1 VYNTPELLAM
11 IDEHRGAVLALCAL
25 AMIGNYL
32 FFIEAYRV
40 SRREKIFAIPIF
52 CTMFWF
58 ALVLTV
64 TFESIYLGQVIRYG
78 GQELLPDVRDPIL
91 KARAKLERKETLGEE
106 DEGKFLDAYSK
117 LASSVAPVTAAT
129 LEATSPGRGHS
140 GWLAS
145 LFGLRPGSDA
155 QRLVTYFGI
164 LAVALIGS
172 IAVGEWTLTFIR
184 AIAVAEKQLVTNAHD
199 AHEAA
204 VRLESIEDQ
213 IEKLKPSANERPDSA
228 AVRQA
233 LETRKNEAQAKQW
246 DLDQANSQLV
256 DIIDQGYAALGRVLF
271 IKSEKLPYVA
281 GPLGIVFGSF
291 LLPVLY
297 GALGT
302 CAFVLR
308 SLFREM
314 VDRSFDRRRTGEFTV
329 RIFLGMVSGLSLQ
342 WLVVRADGTVAGGVT
357 PAVLA
362 FLGGYSVEM
371 LFAAMDR
378 LVQLVTGRM
387 RTSNRPGQPAARSKQ
402 DPTPEGPVAPRHG
415 PTPKGPLGPKRGPTS
430 EGPATSKRQRGR
442 KIPVDDVPRAA

>member
-1 VYNTPELLAM
+1 MASHAPGSLDPALTASRLNEAVNAANTLLY
-11 IDEHRGAVLALCAL
+11 HAV
-25 AMIGNYL
+25 G
-32 FFIEAYRV
+32 
-40 SRREKIFAIPIF
+40 S
-52 CTMFWF
+52 
-58 ALVLTV
+58 
-64 TFESIYLGQVIRYG
+64 
-78 GQELLPDVRDPIL
+78 GQELPPAVRDPIV

-106 DEGKFLDAYSK
+106 DEGKFLEAYSK

-140 GWLAS
+140 GWLGS

-246 DLDQANSQLV
+246 DLDQANAQLV
-256 DIIDQGYAALGRVLF
+256 DIIDQGYAALARVLF
-271 IKSEKLPYVA
+271 IKSDKLRYVA

-387 RTSNRPGQPAARSKQ
+387 RTSNRQGQPAGRSKLG
-402 DPTPEGPVAPRHG
+402 PAPEGPVAPKNGPTQNG
-415 PTPKGPLGPKRGPTS
+415 PTPNGRVAPKRSAASSGQAGPKRG
-430 EGPATSKRQRGR
+430 RGR
-442 KIPVDDVPRAA
+442 ETPADDVPRAA